1 MARKILTIGI
11 TINLENYENLR
22 LEVQGE
28 VGADGNTEEIVAFL
42 DGMLT
47 RLGHGDQ
54 ATAERV
60 EAYRRRVLAMPGS
73 GEAIS
78 GTVVREV
85 RHEPATAPPAQAEA
99 SPAPVSRP
107 HEPSP
112 AAEARQEPPPPR
124 ESPPVTVRVAP
135 EAKVTKP
142 AVRAPARAEGA
153 APAVRAPE
161 RKAGIPPSA
170 AEPEARK
177 GPAIPPVPQPAAKKE
192 PGGKPEKPPIAEG
205 EVACEGCGLS
215 ITRNQEKL
223 SRLLTGK
230 SLCKKCMNPP

>member
-28 VGADGNTEEIVAFL
+28 IGSDGNTEELISFL
-42 DGMLT
+42 DGMLA

-54 ATAERV
+54 VTAERV

-73 GEAIS
+73 AVIAAVPDWKAD
-78 GTVVREV
+78 GTEV
-85 RHEPATAPPAQAEA
+85 PGPR
-99 SPAPVSRP
+99 PAPVVIQAERVITP
-107 HEPSP
+107 REPQPPEIPQEAPPPGEAP
-112 AAEARQEPPPPR
+112 AAPA
-124 ESPPVTVRVAP
+124 TVRVVSGGRG
-135 EAKVTKP
+135 AKP
-142 AVRAPARAEGA
+142 ISQAPAR
-153 APAVRAPE
+153 PE
-161 RKAGIPPSA
+161 EIP
-170 AEPEARK
+170 
-177 GPAIPPVPQPAAKKE
+177 PPVPASQPQKGVSKWTPKEAPKE
-192 PGGKPEKPPIAEG
+192 PVRPEKPPLAEG
-205 EVACEGCGLS
+205 EVACEGCGLA

>member
-28 VGADGNTEEIVAFL
+28 IMDEGSTEEIISFL

-54 ATAERV
+54 VTAERV
-60 EAYRRRVLAMPGS
+60 EAYRRRVLTMPGS

-85 RHEPATAPPAQAEA
+85 RLPPEAARPAPATGPAREPVAGPREPEA
-99 SPAPVSRP
+99 V
-107 HEPSP
+107 
-112 AAEARQEPPPPR
+112 EARPETPP
-124 ESPPVTVRVAP
+124 ETEEKPVTVRVTPDTRA
-135 EAKVTKP
+135 AKPVARP
-142 AVRAPARAEGA
+142 AARAEGS
-153 APAVRAPE
+153 APARVSE
-161 RKAGIPPSA
+161 RKAPASQPPKEA
-170 AEPEARK
+170 ARE
-177 GPAIPPVPQPAAKKE
+177 AAK
-192 PGGKPEKPPIAEG
+192 PERPVIAEG
-205 EVACEGCGLS
+205 EVPCEGCGAS
-215 ITRNQEKL
+215 ITKTQEKL

-230 SLCKKCMNPP
+230 SLCKRCMNAP